1 MESTRQ
7 HKIARLIQ
15 KDLSDIF
22 LRYAK
27 QIGNVLISV
36 SEVRVSPDLSV
47 ANVYLSIFPDNR
59 EKELMDRI
67 ADDTSAIRG
76 QLGTL
81 ERHQLRIIPELRFFA
96 DETIQRME
104 HIDQLLH
111 Q

>member
-27 QIGNVLISV
+27 RIGNVLISV

-47 ANVYLSIFPDNR
+47 ASVYLSIFPDNR
-59 EKELMDRI
+59 ERELMDKI
-67 ADDTSAIRG
+67 SEDTSAIRG

-104 HIDQLLH
+104 HIDELLKK
-111 Q
+111 

>member
-22 LRYAK
+22 LKYAK
-27 QIGNVLISV
+27 RIGNVLISV

-59 EKELMDRI
+59 EKEIMGKI

-104 HIDQLLH
+104 HIDELLKH
-111 Q
+111 